1 MKRDAAANDDR
12 PSDFCFGTKQ
22 LLRRQSHNLS
32 RCASPPVAAMQ
43 YRKVTTKLQ
52 CNVAPQNTLATN
64 LDQLPRLEIKMF
76 SRYQR
81 CTLDLIISSK
91 LFTKW
96 RLGKAETQKFQDRM
110 VLNLSG
116 RF

>member
-22 LLRRQSHNLS
+22 LLRRQSHNLG

-43 YRKVTTKLQ
+43 YRNEATKLQ
-52 CNVAPQNTLATN
+52 MQRRALNTFATN

-91 LFTKW
+91 LF
-96 RLGKAETQKFQDRM
+96 F
-110 VLNLSG
+110 
-116 RF
+116 